1 MATQTRSS
9 VAERPLNVVLRPHS
23 PAAAAYRSAV
33 LAPGFE
39 PQPGLAL
46 RYLGGRTIP
55 RLTFTNV
62 YLGSWRAGERDQL
75 DHALASAMA
84 DPHLNNVLAQYFKG
98 TTVSSAFAGSRT
110 HAGAVPTR
118 VYKDTVEAIV
128 TGLDQGGALAAFDL
142 RSTVVCL
149 LLPEGAVLVDGSS
162 HGGHA
167 EHGIE
172 GDEAVDSKH
181 GLGGYHGS
189 VHVVR
194 NGRLKEAVYY
204 AVSVYSEGTNGIVAF
219 PNPWQNVCATL
230 YHELSEARTDPDVED
245 AIRAGST
252 PDGERLLG
260 WYSSRGG
267 EIGDI
272 PMSEA
277 GADLSLVMKEV
288 PLADGSGT
296 VPIQLMWSN
305 AVGGPEGPIVQPHRV
320 ATAAA

>member
-9 VAERPLNVVLRPHS
+9 VSEQPLNVVLRPHS
-23 PAAAAYRSAV
+23 PAEAAYRSTV

-39 PQPGLAL
+39 PQPGLDL
-46 RYLGGRTIP
+46 RHLGGRTIA
-55 RLTFTNV
+55 RLTFMNV
-62 YLGSWRAGERDQL
+62 YLGSWDTAERNQL
-75 DHALASAMA
+75 DHALAAAMA

-98 TTVSSAFAGSRT
+98 TTVTSTFAGSRT
-110 HAGAVPTR
+110 HAGPVAAR

-128 TGLDQGGALAAFDL
+128 TGLDQGGVLAGNNL
-142 RSTVVCL
+142 GSTFVCL

-167 EHGIE
+167 EHGVD

-194 NGRLKEAVYY
+194 SSRLRETVYY

-219 PNPWQNVCATL
+219 PQPWQSVCATL
-230 YHELSEARTDPDVED
+230 YHELCEARTDPDVED
-245 AIRAGST
+245 AIRAGAT
-252 PDGERLLG
+252 PAGERLLG

-277 GADLSLVMKEV
+277 GADLSLVMREV

-305 AVGGPEGPIVQPHRV
+305 AAGGPEGPIPQPHR
-320 ATAAA
+320 TAAAA